1 MQPPIYNHHRLP
13 PAGATSQSNQSQ
25 SQQSQ
30 SQQAPPP
37 PPQGM
42 PGQQQP
48 SVLSTSSNVRLN
60 EFFELIKQEF
70 EQVGQEGNIWKAQRD
85 EYEAKIQQQI
95 NELGLIRQ
103 SLYELESNHA
113 KVRQE
118 YEGEIARLRRE
129 LESRG
134 GQSGAGPSGIP
145 GTGGPTSPP
154 ELPRPGNDERER
166 PPYGKSL
173 PGPPLNGAEP
183 GGSRSP
189 YPPPG
194 GVIPRPAS
202 TDRERDRR
210 NRERAIAASNVPPSP
225 PVHLSDLDPD
235 NVSREL
241 KKEGG
246 DWQAMWSSQMRKQL
260 DVALVH
266 TLEHETV
273 VCCVKF
279 SNDGKYLAT
288 GCNRTAQIYDVKSG
302 GRVTT
307 LQDEAA
313 NRTGDLYIRSI
324 CFSPDGKF
332 LATGAEDRQIRIWDI
347 KQKRIRHL
355 LQGHMQEIY
364 SLDFSRDGRFLVSG
378 SGDKSARIWDIEKGL
393 CVFDLRIEDFIHN
406 EHGPI
411 DAGITSVALS
421 PDGKLVAAGSLDTM
435 VRVWNVQTGQQVER
449 LKGHKDSV
457 YSVAFSPD
465 GKCLVSGSLDRTLRI
480 WDLTGTKREAETLPP
495 GSKDIQKNLGTCQS
509 TLNGHKDYVLSVAIS
524 PDGQWVVSGS
534 KDRSIQFWHIATGQ
548 AQLMLQGHKNSVIS
562 IDLARSGGYLAS
574 GSGDCMARIWKYE
587 PYSGRE

>member
-1 MQPPIYNHHRLP
+1 MQPPAIYNHHRLP
-13 PAGATSQSNQSQ
+13 PAGTPS
-25 SQQSQ
+25 
-30 SQQAPPP
+30 
-37 PPQGM
+37 
-42 PGQQQP
+42 QP
-48 SVLSTSSNVRLN
+48 SVLAQPSTARLN
-60 EFFELIKQEF
+60 ELFDLIRQEY
-70 EQVGQEGNIWKAQRD
+70 ETLGTDGNIWKQQRD
-85 EYEAKIQQQI
+85 EYEAKVQSQI
-95 NELGLIRQ
+95 NELGMIRQ
-103 SLYELESNHA
+103 SLYELEANHS
-113 KVRQE
+113 KIRQE
-118 YEGEIARLRRE
+118 YETEIARLRRE

-134 GQSGAGPSGIP
+134 GPSSSAPSGAAAALNNPS
-145 GTGGPTSPP
+145 SPSD
-154 ELPRPGNDERER
+154 LHRPGEDR
-166 PPYGKSL
+166 PPFGMTL
-173 PGPPLNGAEP
+173 PGPTLNGLDA
-183 GGSRSP
+183 GRSRSP
-189 YPPPG
+189 YPNPTAGPP
-194 GVIPRPAS
+194 ILRPPSAADR
-202 TDRERDRR
+202 DRERRITR
-210 NRERAIAASNVPPSP
+210 PPQFNAPPSP

-241 KKEGG
+241 RKEGS

-260 DVALVH
+260 DVTLVH

-288 GCNRTAQIYDVKSG
+288 GCNRTAQIYDVKTG
-302 GRVTT
+302 ARVST
-307 LQDEAA
+307 LQDDLA

-332 LATGAEDRQIRIWDI
+332 LATGAEDRQIRIWDL
-347 KQKRIRHL
+347 KQRRICHL

-378 SGDKSARIWDIEKGL
+378 SGDKSARIWDVEKGT
-393 CVFDLRIEDFIHN
+393 CVFNLQIEDFIHN

-435 VRVWNVQTGQQVER
+435 VRVWNVSTGQQVER

-480 WDLTGTKREAETLPP
+480 WDLTGTKREVESLPP
-495 GSKDIQKNLGTCQS
+495 GKEAQKNLGTCQS

-534 KDRSIQFWHIATGQ
+534 KDRSIQFWHISTGQ

-587 PYSGRE
+587 PIPGRD